1 MIKLLVA
8 LLGITVLGVSLST
21 DALAQNAI
29 NATGSWNMTP
39 NGEAFANGQV
49 KVRQDG
55 SAVVG
60 TYGQSGHFEGK
71 FQPGTL
77 QVDANWNDSRGTGWM
92 TIVFAANGR
101 SFSGQWGRPGSS
113 PSGHFEAVRFA
124 YPNVS
129 GLYYVNV
136 TGGTEM
142 TARRVS
148 LHQLGLDVV
157 GNLGPGTQLDGTID
171 SDTYAL
177 AGSWKEP
184 NGSGWIKL
192 QFADNGKSFQGTWGL
207 AAGAEA
213 VGQISGSVADTAQL
227 HVNGLWEIASS
238 GGAFS
243 GNNLKL
249 EQQGQTVIGSF
260 KDGRLQGTLTRGSS
274 SLSGTWRDA
283 HGTGYVAIK
292 FTSDGMHFQGTWA
305 RKGGSGGSIIGKR
318 VTAAMPALRN

>member
-1 MIKLLVA
+1 MIKRCVA
-8 LLGITVLGVSLST
+8 LLSITILAISLRT

-29 NATGSWNMTP
+29 NATGNWSMTP
-39 NGEAFANGQV
+39 TGEAFANGQV
-49 KVRQDG
+49 KMRQDG
-55 SAVVG
+55 SGVVG
-60 TYGQSGHFEGK
+60 TYSPNGHFEGK

-77 QVDANWNDSRGTGWM
+77 QVDASWNDSRGSGWM

-101 SFSGQWGRPGSS
+101 NFSGQWGRPGSS
-113 PSGHFEAVRFA
+113 PIGHFEAVRFA

-129 GLYYVNV
+129 GLFYVNV

-142 TARRVS
+142 TARRIS

-171 SDTYAL
+171 SDTNTL
-177 AGSWKEP
+177 TGSWKEP

-192 QFADNGKSFQGTWGL
+192 KFADDGKSFAGTWGL

-213 VGQISGSVADTAQL
+213 AGEINGGVVDTSLL

-238 GGAFS
+238 GGAFY
-243 GNNLKL
+243 GNVLKL
-249 EQQGQTVIGSF
+249 TQQGETITGSF
-260 KDGRLQGTLTRGSS
+260 KDGRLQGTLTRGSA

-283 HGTGYVAIK
+283 HGTGVVALK
-292 FTSDGMHFQGTWA
+292 FTSNAMHFQGTWT
-305 RKGGSGGSIIGKR
+305 RKGGSSGSIIGKR
-318 VTAAMPALRN
+318 VIAATPALRN

>member
-1 MIKLLVA
+1 MIKRFVT
-8 LLGITVLGVSLST
+8 LLGITVLVVSLRT

-29 NATGSWNMTP
+29 NATGSWSVTP
-39 NGEAFANGQV
+39 SGEALANGQV
-49 KVRQDG
+49 KMRQDG
-55 SAVVG
+55 STIVG

-71 FQPGTL
+71 FRPGTT
-77 QVDANWNDSRGTGWM
+77 QVDANLDDSHGTGWM
-92 TIVFAANGR
+92 TIVFAADGR
-101 SFSGQWGRPGSS
+101 SFSGQWGCPGSN

-129 GLYYVNV
+129 GLYYVTV

-142 TARRVS
+142 TSRRVS

-171 SDTYAL
+171 SDTYTL
-177 AGSWKEP
+177 TGNWKEP

-207 AAGAEA
+207 SPGTEAAG
-213 VGQISGSVADTAQL
+213 QITGSVADTAQL

-243 GNNLKL
+243 GNVLKI
-249 EQQGQTVIGSF
+249 EQQGQTITGSF
-260 KDGRLQGTLTRGSS
+260 KNGRLQATLMRGSS

-283 HGTGYVAIK
+283 HGTGDVAIK

-305 RKGGSGGSIIGKR
+305 RKGGSSGSIIGRR